1 MHDFDDEPDD
11 KMSTSEH
18 TYRQYMRQ
26 LNKMVV
32 AGSSGLE
39 KILNVDLDGD
49 GKVGEAHNLESALEK
64 DLNVFRTFETPEQEA
79 RRKSKGQVY
88 PVSSLVIS
96 VCTSKCRTW
105 LRRLLLARV
114 YCR

>member
-26 LNKMVV
+26 LNTMVV
-32 AGSSGLE
+32 AETSGLE

-49 GKVGEAHNLESALEK
+49 GEVGEAHNLESALEK
-64 DLNVFRTFETPEQEA
+64 DLDVFRTFETPEQEA
-79 RRKSKGQVY
+79 RRRSKGQVY
-88 PVSSLVIS
+88 PVNSLLRS
-96 VCTSKCRTW
+96 VST
-105 LRRLLLARV
+105 
-114 YCR
+114 